1 MKLITLNFV
10 TCALKS
16 CKSSPASF
24 PLHPRD
30 ATLEVIETDLNLAF
44 LKNILP
50 RLEWNELC
58 VITAEV
64 RYNPSLVPNT
74 PREAVVEDSSPPTRE
89 DLVVKPEGEVAEG
102 AEAEEE
108 ASQTAKD
115 LHRVLLET
123 TVKEGKLVCGN
134 CGHEYKVMEGVP
146 NFLLPGHLV

>member
-1 MKLITLNFV
+1 MKLLTLNFL
-10 TCALKS
+10 TCAIKT
-16 CKSSPASF
+16 CKSAPSSF

-30 ATLEVIETDLNLAF
+30 ASLEVIETDLNLPF

-50 RLEWNELC
+50 RLMWDELR
-58 VITAEV
+58 VITSELGL
-64 RYNPSLVPNT
+64 PDLPPT
-74 PREAVVEDSSPPTRE
+74 PPTRE
-89 DLVVKPEGEVAEG
+89 DLVVAAEDAAVEGEES
-102 AEAEEE
+102 EEE

-134 CGHEYKVMEGVP
+134 CGHEYKVLEGVP

>member
-58 VITAEV
+58 VITAELGL
-64 RYNPSLVPNT
+64 PPLP
-74 PREAVVEDSSPPTRE
+74 SSPPTRE